1 MRRVLVWNFLLIGCL
16 VAAACGSGVT
26 AAPHATPR
34 APSPYSGGAIVSPS
48 LAPPLAL
55 TNYNGTPVN
64 LTQFR
69 GKAVL
74 VTFVYTHC
82 IDVCP
87 IIVSNLAV
95 ARARLGAA
103 ASRLAIVAVT
113 TDPTGDTPQSVA
125 SFLSVRGMTGKMFY
139 LLGNAPTVHTVWF
152 DWQIKAGA
160 DQQVPTL
167 VDHTAAVFGV
177 SATGKV
183 VTIYPANFRPSA
195 IVHDVPILEG
205 E

>member
-1 MRRVLVWNFLLIGCL
+1 VRRVLVWNLLLIACV
-16 VAAACGSGVT
+16 VAAACGGRVASPHTTPPVT
-26 AAPHATPR
+26 SRYA
-34 APSPYSGGAIVSPS
+34 GGAIVSPR

-55 TNYNGTPVN
+55 TNYNGVPVN

-82 IDVCP
+82 TNVCP
-87 IIVSNLAV
+87 IIVSSLAIV
-95 ARARLGAA
+95 QARLGSA

-113 TDPTGDTPQSVA
+113 TDPTGDTPRSVA
-125 SFLSVRGMTGKMFY
+125 TFLSARGMTGKMYY
-139 LLGNAPTVHTVWF
+139 LLGNPASVRIAWF
-152 DWQIKAGA
+152 DWQVAVGP